1 MRHAIETHGL
11 TKRFGR
17 TAAVT
22 DVTLTVP
29 EGAIYALLG
38 PNGAGKTTT
47 LRTIMNVHRPTTGTA
62 RVLDVDSRRLG
73 PPELARIGYVS
84 ENQALPDWM
93 RVRQLVAFCRPLY
106 PDWDDAFADRLL
118 RRFEL
123 PPDTRIRD
131 LSRGMRMKAA
141 LLVSI
146 AYRPR
151 LLVMDEP
158 FTGLDPLVRDDL
170 VRGVLEL
177 SGQEGWTVFVSSH
190 DIDEVE
196 RLADQVGVLNGGR
209 LELSE
214 PAATLQ
220 ARFRRVDVT
229 VDGRD
234 GPAPDTPAS
243 WLGVQHVGSRVGFVD
258 SAYREGE
265 SEAAVRA
272 RFGDGVRIEVTPMSL
287 REIFVALAKTYRLQD
302 DGSVR

>member
-1 MRHAIETHGL
+1 MKHAIETRGL

-17 TAAVT
+17 AVAV
-22 DVTLTVP
+22 DDLTLAVP

-47 LRTIMNVHRPTTGTA
+47 LRTLMGIHPPTRGTA
-62 RVLDVDSRRLG
+62 RVLDVDARRLK
-73 PPELARIGYVS
+73 PQDRARIGYVS
-84 ENQALPDWM
+84 ENQLLPEWM
-93 RVRQLVAFCRPLY
+93 RVGQLIAFCRPLY
-106 PDWDDAFADRLL
+106 PDWDEAFAERLL

-123 PPDTRIRD
+123 RNDTRIRD
-131 LSRGMRMKAA
+131 LSRGMRMKVA

-158 FTGLDPLVRDDL
+158 FSGLDPLVRDDL
-170 VRGVLEL
+170 VRGMLEL
-177 SGQEGWTVFVSSH
+177 AGEGRWTVFVSSH

-196 RLADQVGVLNGGR
+196 RLADWVGVLNGGR

-229 VDGRD
+229 LDAAAPS
-234 GPAPDTPAS
+234 PAPTLPS
-243 WLGVQHVGSRVGFVD
+243 WLGVARAGSRLSFVET
-258 SAYREGE
+258 AYREGE
-265 SEAAVRA
+265 TEPQLRE
-272 RFGDGVRIEVTPMSL
+272 RFGAGVPIDVVPLSL
-287 REIFVALAKTYRLQD
+287 REIFVALAKEYRLH
-302 DGSVR
+302 GAGASS

>member
-1 MRHAIETHGL
+1 MRHAIETRGL

-17 TAAVT
+17 TVAV
-22 DVTLTVP
+22 DDLTLAVP

-47 LRTIMNVHRPTTGTA
+47 LRTLMGIHPPTRGTA
-62 RVLDVDSRRLG
+62 RVLDVDARRLR
-73 PPELARIGYVS
+73 PRDRARIGYVS
-84 ENQALPDWM
+84 ENQLLPEWM
-93 RVRQLVAFCRPLY
+93 RVGQLIAFCRPLY
-106 PDWDDAFADRLL
+106 PDWDDAFAERLL

-123 PPDTRIRD
+123 PTDTRIRD
-131 LSRGMRMKAA
+131 LSRGMRMKVA

-158 FTGLDPLVRDDL
+158 FSGLDPLVRDDL

-177 SGQEGWTVFVSSH
+177 AGQEGWTVFVSSH

-196 RLADQVGVLNGGR
+196 RLADWVGVLNAGR

-214 PAATLQ
+214 PATSLQ

-229 VDGRD
+229 LD
-234 GPAPDTPAS
+234 PAATPAQTPPS
-243 WLGVQHVGSRVGFVD
+243 WLGVARAGSRFSFVE

-265 SEAAVRA
+265 TEAQLRE
-272 RFGDGVRIEVTPMSL
+272 RFGAGVPIDVVPLSL
-287 REIFVALAKTYRLQD
+287 REIFVALAKEYRLH
-302 DGSVR
+302 GEGASS